1 MQNPGK
7 TLGLAFYHY
16 IKSVAFIALYVAL
29 CKYFLCKLKNLR
41 GKMDGWNPALAASW
55 ATIALVLEPESR
67 RQEITLF
74 LVPKFLE
81 TAFRLLRKRGLARN
95 VPGWELLVFGLAMGI
110 LNIFYQHEVNILINY
125 VYIIYIKNRK
135 AL

>member
-1 MQNPGK
+1 
-7 TLGLAFYHY
+7 
-16 IKSVAFIALYVAL
+16 
-29 CKYFLCKLKNLR
+29 
-41 GKMDGWNPALAASW
+41 MDGWNPALAASW
-55 ATIALVLEPESR
+55 ATLALVLEPESR

-110 LNIFYQHEVNILINY
+110 LNIFYQHEVNLLINY
-125 VYIIYIKNRK
+125 VDIEQISAASEVWKLYYETNNFFHQHTLLKSLTIHTSK
-135 AL
+135 